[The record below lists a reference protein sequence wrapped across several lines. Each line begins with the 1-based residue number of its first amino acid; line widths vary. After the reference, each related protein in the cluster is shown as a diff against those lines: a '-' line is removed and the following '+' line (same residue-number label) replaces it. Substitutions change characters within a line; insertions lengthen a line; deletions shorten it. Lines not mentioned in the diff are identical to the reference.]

1 MALLRLIPR
10 PRVQV
15 CVLALPRPPTLG
27 LTLGRR
33 GLAPPWDL
41 LSAPFLC
48 MTLYAV
54 SMLQKKKNENKKK
67 TQQNHTFW
75 TTETTEA
82 ERSVPACGPVAAS
95 PCSGLCAAV
104 FCQHEVQSPLKGW
117 RGGGVTP
124 SMGYGG
130 SAISGP
136 CWVSFDVGLAKP
148 FGPELSEVSRS
159 QATQGQARSPGCQ
172 PGERWPGLLLKAGLS
187 WASVLGTAS
196 AAQAWGGLLAC
207 SGHRGLPRKAQGSLC
222 PSGKPAWPR
231 RGPPV
236 PSGCP
241 RLRVAFRCS

>member
-1 MALLRLIPR
+1 M
-10 PRVQV
+10 
-15 CVLALPRPPTLG
+15 
-27 LTLGRR
+27 
-33 GLAPPWDL
+33 
-41 LSAPFLC
+41 
-48 MTLYAV
+48 
-54 SMLQKKKNENKKK
+54 
-67 TQQNHTFW
+67 
-75 TTETTEA
+75 
-82 ERSVPACGPVAAS
+82 PACGPVAAS

-124 SMGYGG
+124 SLGYGG